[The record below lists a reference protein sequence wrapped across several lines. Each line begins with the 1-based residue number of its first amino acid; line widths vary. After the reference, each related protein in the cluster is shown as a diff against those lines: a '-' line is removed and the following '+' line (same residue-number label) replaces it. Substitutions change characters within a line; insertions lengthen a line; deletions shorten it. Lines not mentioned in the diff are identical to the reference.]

1 MSLWMMIYGS
11 LGPVGIITYG
21 GLAEAIDIQT
31 VFILAALAML
41 AFLAAMTARRGF
53 RVLDA
58 TASDE
63 TPAR

>member
-31 VFILAALAML
+31 VFILAAGVMAGFL
-41 AFLAAMTARRGF
+41 AFMTARRGF

-58 TASDE
+58 
-63 TPAR
+63 PAEAAAR

>member
-31 VFILAALAML
+31 VFVIASAAMAT
-41 AFLAAMTARRGF
+41 FLAVMTVRRGF

-58 TASDE
+58 PAE
-63 TPAR
+63 APAR